1 MTGAPAPEPQ
11 TVEEDTLRDD
21 EFPTGRRGTEGEV
34 ASEEQ
39 PVVVPDPR
47 SEVVPGPDAGT
58 PVDSDGT
65 DEDTADEDTADEDA
79 ELDDATEDEAE
90 ETAEDTA
97 ASDDEDEESDE
108 DESASGDS
116 GSSGAAPVSENR
128 RRAERT
134 APLFAELATLDKDD
148 PRRERLREILVEEHL
163 PLVRHFARRFSNR
176 GEPFDDLLQVGTL
189 GLIAAIDRFDPSRGV
204 EFLSFAV
211 PTITGEIKR
220 HFRDQGWSVRVPRRL
235 QELHLSL
242 NAAVGEL
249 AQKNGRAP
257 TPSELAEHLGIPRAE
272 VLEGLAVANAYRSSS
287 LDERL
292 SGEDDSPTLAATLGE
307 EDAALEGVEY
317 RESLQPLL
325 ATIPARERRILILRF
340 FGNMTQSQIAADI
353 GISQMH
359 VSRLLSQTLAKLRE
373 GLLKD

>member
-1 MTGAPAPEPQ
+1 MTRSSATERSTTGTQPRAVEDVIPAQEKP
-11 TVEEDTLRDD
+11 VEEFD
-21 EFPTGRRGTEGEV
+21 
-34 ASEEQ
+34 
-39 PVVVPDPR
+39 
-47 SEVVPGPDAGT
+47 DAGDET
-58 PVDSDGT
+58 SRPPAAEPESEPESEPDSVSEGG
-65 DEDTADEDTADEDA
+65 A
-79 ELDDATEDEAE
+79 EQEAE
-90 ETAEDTA
+90 PEV
-97 ASDDEDEESDE
+97 
-108 DESASGDS
+108 
-116 GSSGAAPVSENR
+116 APVSENR

-134 APLFAELATLDKDD
+134 APLFAELATLEKGD
-148 PRRERLREILVEEHL
+148 PRRDRLREILVEEHL

-189 GLIAAIDRFDPSRGV
+189 GLIAAIDRFDPTRGV

-242 NAAVGEL
+242 NTAVGEL

-257 TPSELAEHLGIPRAE
+257 TPSELAEHLGIPRE
-272 VLEGLAVANAYRSSS
+272 DVLEGLAVANAYRSSS

>member
-1 MTGAPAPEPQ
+1 M
-11 TVEEDTLRDD
+11 
-21 EFPTGRRGTEGEV
+21 
-34 ASEEQ
+34 
-39 PVVVPDPR
+39 
-47 SEVVPGPDAGT
+47 
-58 PVDSDGT
+58 
-65 DEDTADEDTADEDA
+65 
-79 ELDDATEDEAE
+79 
-90 ETAEDTA
+90 
-97 ASDDEDEESDE
+97 
-108 DESASGDS
+108 
-116 GSSGAAPVSENR
+116 
-128 RRAERT
+128 RT
-134 APLFAELATLDKDD
+134 APLFAELATLEKGD

-189 GLIAAIDRFDPSRGV
+189 GLIEAIDRFDPTRGV

-257 TPSELAEHLGIPRAE
+257 TPSELAELLGIPREE

-325 ATIPARERRILILRF
+325 ATIPARERRILMLRF

-359 VSRLLSQTLAKLRE
+359 VSRLLSRTLAKLRE

>member
-1 MTGAPAPEPQ
+1 MTRSPATGETPVVEVPLPGQRSTAEPARERRRTHGAPAAERRR
-11 TVEEDTLRDD
+11 V
-21 EFPTGRRGTEGEV
+21 GRRARAGP
-34 ASEEQ
+34 AS
-39 PVVVPDPR
+39 R
-47 SEVVPGPDAGT
+47 GDA
-58 PVDSDGT
+58 VDRADAARRGRAGRRRRARRRRPISD
-65 DEDTADEDTADEDA
+65 
-79 ELDDATEDEAE
+79 
-90 ETAEDTA
+90 
-97 ASDDEDEESDE
+97 
-108 DESASGDS
+108 
-116 GSSGAAPVSENR
+116 NR

-134 APLFAELATLDKDD
+134 APLFAELATLEKDD

-189 GLIAAIDRFDPSRGV
+189 GLIAAIDRFDPTRGV

-257 TPSELAEHLGIPRAE
+257 TPSRAGRAPAASRGPRCSR
-272 VLEGLAVANAYRSSS
+272 GWPSPTPTGSSS

>member
-1 MTGAPAPEPQ
+1 VSRSPATDETPVVTNSPPEASSVIEPRSAEDDLTAQERPGDPADSAPLAGTSGSEAETPGTAPAE
-11 TVEEDTLRDD
+11 
-21 EFPTGRRGTEGEV
+21 TE
-34 ASEEQ
+34 
-39 PVVVPDPR
+39 
-47 SEVVPGPDAGT
+47 
-58 PVDSDGT
+58 
-65 DEDTADEDTADEDA
+65 
-79 ELDDATEDEAE
+79 EAE
-90 ETAEDTA
+90 E
-97 ASDDEDEESDE
+97 
-108 DESASGDS
+108 
-116 GSSGAAPVSENR
+116 AAPDAVPVSDNR

-134 APLFAELATLDKDD
+134 APLFVELAGLEKDD

-189 GLIAAIDRFDPSRGV
+189 GLIAAIDRFDPTRGV

-257 TPSELAEHLGIPRAE
+257 TPSELAEHLRIPRAE

>member
-1 MTGAPAPEPQ
+1 VSRSPATDETPVVGSSLPDQRSGATPGTPEDDIAAQNTPESVPAPRAEDGDGAPAVDADAPA
-11 TVEEDTLRDD
+11 VEAD
-21 EFPTGRRGTEGEV
+21 V
-34 ASEEQ
+34 AEAE
-39 PVVVPDPR
+39 
-47 SEVVPGPDAGT
+47 AL
-58 PVDSDGT
+58 
-65 DEDTADEDTADEDA
+65 DA
-79 ELDDATEDEAE
+79 EAVEAVEVEAVEGAVEADAPPI
-90 ETAEDTA
+90 
-97 ASDDEDEESDE
+97 SD
-108 DESASGDS
+108 
-116 GSSGAAPVSENR
+116 NR
-128 RRAERT
+128 RRAQRT
-134 APLFAELATLDKDD
+134 APLFAELATLEKND

-189 GLIAAIDRFDPSRGV
+189 GLIAAIDRFDPTRGV

-257 TPSELAEHLGIPRAE
+257 TPSELAAHLGIPRAE

>member
-1 MTGAPAPEPQ
+1 VTGAPAPEPQ

-21 EFPTGRRGTEGEV
+21 EFPTGRRGPEGEV

-47 SEVVPGPDAGT
+47 SEVVPGADAGS
-58 PVDSDGT
+58 PAESDAT
-65 DEDTADEDTADEDA
+65 DEDTTDDAAEPEDADATDEEPEDTASSDDDA
-79 ELDDATEDEAE
+79 ED
-90 ETAEDTA
+90 ETAAGDT
-97 ASDDEDEESDE
+97 
-108 DESASGDS
+108 

-307 EDAALEGVEY
+307 DDAALEGVEY

>member
-1 MTGAPAPEPQ
+1 VSRSPSTGE
-11 TVEEDTLRDD
+11 T
-21 EFPTGRRGTEGEV
+21 
-34 ASEEQ
+34 
-39 PVVVPDPR
+39 PVVEVPLPGQRSSGADADVTPPEHPVDAVDGAEGVPDPR
-47 SEVVPGPDAGT
+47 GEVAAEGADVVADAIPAAPEPDA
-58 PVDSDGT
+58 PPISD
-65 DEDTADEDTADEDA
+65 
-79 ELDDATEDEAE
+79 
-90 ETAEDTA
+90 
-97 ASDDEDEESDE
+97 
-108 DESASGDS
+108 
-116 GSSGAAPVSENR
+116 NR

-134 APLFAELATLDKDD
+134 APLFAELATLEKGD

-189 GLIAAIDRFDPSRGV
+189 GLIAAIDRFDPTRGV

-257 TPSELAEHLGIPRAE
+257 TPSELAEHLRIPRAE

-292 SGEDDSPTLAATLGE
+292 SGDDDSPTLAATLGE

>member
-1 MTGAPAPEPQ
+1 VTRSAAPDSPAADDAAALVAGQPAHPRTPADDAPAVVGAATETAEMTTDPLAPTDRPDPAVAGISADVDTPELPGVPAPAGPPDVAEVPDVPGAPEP
-11 TVEEDTLRDD
+11 
-21 EFPTGRRGTEGEV
+21 
-34 ASEEQ
+34 
-39 PVVVPDPR
+39 
-47 SEVVPGPDAGT
+47 
-58 PVDSDGT
+58 
-65 DEDTADEDTADEDA
+65 
-79 ELDDATEDEAE
+79 
-90 ETAEDTA
+90 
-97 ASDDEDEESDE
+97 
-108 DESASGDS
+108 
-116 GSSGAAPVSENR
+116 AAPVSENR
-128 RRAERT
+128 SRAERT
-134 APLFAELATLDKDD
+134 APLFAELATLEKDD

-189 GLIAAIDRFDPSRGV
+189 GLIAAIDRFDPTRGV

-242 NAAVGEL
+242 NAAVSEL
-249 AQKNGRAP
+249 SQKNGHAP

-292 SGEDDSPTLAATLGE
+292 SGEEDSPTLAATLGE

>member
-1 MTGAPAPEPQ
+1 MTRSAATDSPAADDAAVLASGGPARPR
-11 TVEEDTLRDD
+11 TPADD
-21 EFPTGRRGTEGEV
+21 EPPV
-34 ASEEQ
+34 A
-39 PVVVPDPR
+39 
-47 SEVVPGPDAGT
+47 GA
-58 PVDSDGT
+58 
-65 DEDTADEDTADEDA
+65 
-79 ELDDATEDEAE
+79 AT
-90 ETAEDTA
+90 ETAEMTTDPLDPTTDRPTADATGTPETEIPDTDIPDTEIPA
-97 ASDDEDEESDE
+97 AEIPETE
-108 DESASGDS
+108 AP
-116 GSSGAAPVSENR
+116 AAETPEPISENR
-128 RRAERT
+128 SRAQRT
-134 APLFAELATLDKDD
+134 APLFAELATLEKGD

-189 GLIAAIDRFDPSRGV
+189 GLIAAIDRFDPTRGV

-242 NAAVGEL
+242 NAAVSEL
-249 AQKNGRAP
+249 SQKNGHAP

-292 SGEDDSPTLAATLGE
+292 SGEEDSPTLAATLGE

>member
-1 MTGAPAPEPQ
+1 VTSAAASSRA
-11 TVEEDTLRDD
+11 VEED
-21 EFPTGRRGTEGEV
+21 P
-34 ASEEQ
+34 
-39 PVVVPDPR
+39 
-47 SEVVPGPDAGT
+47 
-58 PVDSDGT
+58 
-65 DEDTADEDTADEDA
+65 
-79 ELDDATEDEAE
+79 LDDAPETTPHLAGEPSAVTPGDDDRPHDAEVDAEADTQVDEAKDAVAAVAE
-90 ETAEDTA
+90 EGAVEEGA
-97 ASDDEDEESDE
+97 AGQD
-108 DESASGDS
+108 
-116 GSSGAAPVSENR
+116 AAPVSDNR

-134 APLFAELATLDKDD
+134 APLFAELATLEKDD
-148 PRRERLREILVEEHL
+148 PRRERLREVLVEEHL

-189 GLIAAIDRFDPSRGV
+189 GLIAAIDRFDPNRGV

-242 NAAVGEL
+242 NSAVGEL

-257 TPSELAEHLGIPRAE
+257 TPSELAEHLGIPREE

>member
-1 MTGAPAPEPQ
+1 MTRGAATGHPTA
-11 TVEEDTLRDD
+11 EEETLR
-21 EFPTGRRGTEGEV
+21 GE
-34 ASEEQ
+34 ET
-39 PVVVPDPR
+39 
-47 SEVVPGPDAGT
+47 VPGSDRAGHGETDTDA
-58 PVDSDGT
+58 VEDSDAVDDTDTDT
-65 DEDTADEDTADEDA
+65 DEDADEHEADRGG
-79 ELDDATEDEAE
+79 
-90 ETAEDTA
+90 
-97 ASDDEDEESDE
+97 ASDAPGAVVPAPRAEGED
-108 DESASGDS
+108 
-116 GSSGAAPVSENR
+116 AAPVSDNR

-148 PRRERLREILVEEHL
+148 PRRERLREVLVEEHL

-189 GLIAAIDRFDPSRGV
+189 GLIAAIDRFDPTRGV

-242 NAAVGEL
+242 NSAVGEL

-257 TPSELAEHLGIPRAE
+257 TPSELAEHLGIPREE

-325 ATIPARERRILILRF
+325 ATIPPRERRILILRF

>member
-1 MTGAPAPEPQ
+1 VSRTPSTDETPVVDVPLPGQRSGAEPMSS
-11 TVEEDTLRDD
+11 EDTIGAQD
-21 EFPTGRRGTEGEV
+21 
-34 ASEEQ
+34 Q
-39 PVVVPDPR
+39 PVEPGDAVPDPR
-47 SEVVPGPDAGT
+47 GADRAAEQAAADVEPDVEPDVVAVPEPDA
-58 PVDSDGT
+58 PPISD
-65 DEDTADEDTADEDA
+65 
-79 ELDDATEDEAE
+79 
-90 ETAEDTA
+90 
-97 ASDDEDEESDE
+97 
-108 DESASGDS
+108 
-116 GSSGAAPVSENR
+116 NR

-134 APLFAELATLDKDD
+134 APLFAELATLEKDD

-189 GLIAAIDRFDPSRGV
+189 GLIAAIDRFDPTRGV

-292 SGEDDSPTLAATLGE
+292 SGEDDSPTLASTLGE

>member
-1 MTGAPAPEPQ
+1 MTRSAAARQPATDDAAVLGAAEGARPPEPGLSALDGDVPSAGASVPEARHPADATAGAPVPRPADVPAEEAADVLADETASEPGTGLGTGA
-11 TVEEDTLRDD
+11 
-21 EFPTGRRGTEGEV
+21 
-34 ASEEQ
+34 
-39 PVVVPDPR
+39 
-47 SEVVPGPDAGT
+47 
-58 PVDSDGT
+58 
-65 DEDTADEDTADEDA
+65 DA
-79 ELDDATEDEAE
+79 EGTGATP
-90 ETAEDTA
+90 TATA
-97 ASDDEDEESDE
+97 
-108 DESASGDS
+108 
-116 GSSGAAPVSENR
+116 PLSENR
-128 RRAERT
+128 SRAERT
-134 APLFAELATLDKDD
+134 APLFAELATLEKGD

-189 GLIAAIDRFDPSRGV
+189 GLIAAIDRFDPTRGV

-242 NAAVGEL
+242 NAAVSEL
-249 AQKNGRAP
+249 AQKNGHAP
-257 TPSELAEHLGIPRAE
+257 NPSELAEHLGIPRAE

-292 SGEDDSPTLAATLGE
+292 SGEEDSPTLAATLGE

>member
-1 MTGAPAPEPQ
+1 MTPAAAGSRA
-11 TVEEDTLRDD
+11 VEEDALHD
-21 EFPTGRRGTEGEV
+21 EPSPTT
-34 ASEEQ
+34 
-39 PVVVPDPR
+39 PDPAEA
-47 SEVVPGPDAGT
+47 SADDA
-58 PVDSDGT
+58 VDADVEEA
-65 DEDTADEDTADEDA
+65 EDTPAEDTESEDA
-79 ELDDATEDEAE
+79 EPEVAE
-90 ETAEDTA
+90 SEVGETPAPA
-97 ASDDEDEESDE
+97 ADSPPISD
-108 DESASGDS
+108 
-116 GSSGAAPVSENR
+116 NR

-134 APLFAELATLDKDD
+134 APLFAELATLEKDD

-189 GLIAAIDRFDPSRGV
+189 GLIAAIDRFDPNRGV

-242 NAAVGEL
+242 NSAVGEL

-257 TPSELAEHLGIPRAE
+257 TPSELAEHLGIPREE

>member
-1 MTGAPAPEPQ
+1 VTSAAASSRA
-11 TVEEDTLRDD
+11 VEED
-21 EFPTGRRGTEGEV
+21 P
-34 ASEEQ
+34 
-39 PVVVPDPR
+39 
-47 SEVVPGPDAGT
+47 
-58 PVDSDGT
+58 
-65 DEDTADEDTADEDA
+65 
-79 ELDDATEDEAE
+79 LDDATADPTDAV
-90 ETAEDTA
+90 TAEDAVTGSTA
-97 ASDDEDEESDE
+97 TE
-108 DESASGDS
+108 
-116 GSSGAAPVSENR
+116 GAAVGDAPETTPDPAVEPDTVEADTVEPDTVEAAEPDSPPVSDNR

-134 APLFAELATLDKDD
+134 APLFAELATLEKAD

-189 GLIAAIDRFDPSRGV
+189 GLIAAIDRFDPNRGV

-242 NAAVGEL
+242 NSAVGEL

-257 TPSELAEHLGIPRAE
+257 TPSELAEHLGIPREE

>member
-1 MTGAPAPEPQ
+1 VTRSAAARQPATDDAAVLGAA
-11 TVEEDTLRDD
+11 EDTRPA
-21 EFPTGRRGTEGEV
+21 ETGL
-34 ASEEQ
+34 
-39 PVVVPDPR
+39 
-47 SEVVPGPDAGT
+47 
-58 PVDSDGT
+58 
-65 DEDTADEDTADEDA
+65 A
-79 ELDDATEDEAE
+79 ELDDAPAVPVVLPEARRSEDSAVAVPVLADVPLEEA
-90 ETAEDTA
+90 ADLP
-97 ASDDEDEESDE
+97 DEEAVVPASADPTADPDE
-108 DESASGDS
+108 GPAESP
-116 GSSGAAPVSENR
+116 AAVPPISENR
-128 RRAERT
+128 SRAERT
-134 APLFAELATLDKDD
+134 APLFAELANLEKGD
-148 PRRERLREILVEEHL
+148 PRRERLRELLVEEHL

-189 GLIAAIDRFDPSRGV
+189 GLIAAIDRFDPTRGV

-249 AQKNGRAP
+249 AQKNGHAP
-257 TPSELAEHLGIPRAE
+257 NPSELAEHLGIPRSE

-292 SGEDDSPTLAATLGE
+292 SGEEDSPTLAATLGE

>member
-1 MTGAPAPEPQ
+1 VSRFPSTDETPV
-11 TVEEDTLRDD
+11 VEVPLPGQRSEKT
-21 EFPTGRRGTEGEV
+21 RGTSAETSAVRNGLDDVE
-34 ASEEQ
+34 
-39 PVVVPDPR
+39 PVDGDTVPDPR
-47 SEVVPGPDAGT
+47 GVNGSAAAVPANAAAEAAPEAADVAPDA
-58 PVDSDGT
+58 PPISD
-65 DEDTADEDTADEDA
+65 
-79 ELDDATEDEAE
+79 
-90 ETAEDTA
+90 
-97 ASDDEDEESDE
+97 
-108 DESASGDS
+108 
-116 GSSGAAPVSENR
+116 NR

-134 APLFAELATLDKDD
+134 APLFAELATLEKGD

-189 GLIAAIDRFDPSRGV
+189 GLIAAIDRFDPTRGV

-257 TPSELAEHLGIPRAE
+257 TPSELAEHLRIPRAE

-292 SGEDDSPTLAATLGE
+292 SGDDDSPTLAATLGE

>member
-1 MTGAPAPEPQ
+1 MTRSPATDPTGMTVIPRDAAPEPREAPD
-11 TVEEDTLRDD
+11 V
-21 EFPTGRRGTEGEV
+21 TEAPVAEV
-34 ASEEQ
+34 
-39 PVVVPDPR
+39 PVTELPAA
-47 SEVVPGPDAGT
+47 EGP
-58 PVDSDGT
+58 ST
-65 DEDTADEDTADEDA
+65 DETPAVEAPA
-79 ELDDATEDEAE
+79 AE
-90 ETAEDTA
+90 EAVPL
-97 ASDDEDEESDE
+97 SD
-108 DESASGDS
+108 
-116 GSSGAAPVSENR
+116 NR
-128 RRAERT
+128 RRAQRT
-134 APLFAELATLDKDD
+134 APLFAELATLEKDD

-189 GLIAAIDRFDPSRGV
+189 GLIAAIDRFDPTRGV

-257 TPSELAEHLGIPRAE
+257 TPSELAQHLGIPREE

-292 SGEDDSPTLAATLGE
+292 SGDDDSPTLAATLGE

>member
-1 MTGAPAPEPQ
+1 VTRSAATNTPAADDAAVLASGGPARPR
-11 TVEEDTLRDD
+11 TPADD
-21 EFPTGRRGTEGEV
+21 E
-34 ASEEQ
+34 
-39 PVVVPDPR
+39 
-47 SEVVPGPDAGT
+47 T
-58 PVDSDGT
+58 PVAG
-65 DEDTADEDTADEDA
+65 A
-79 ELDDATEDEAE
+79 AT
-90 ETAEDTA
+90 ETAEMTTDPSLPTNGRPEPDAVEPDAVQPDAVQPDAVEPEA
-97 ASDDEDEESDE
+97 AEAPE
-108 DESASGDS
+108 
-116 GSSGAAPVSENR
+116 PVSENR
-128 RRAERT
+128 SRAQRT
-134 APLFAELATLDKDD
+134 APLFAELATLEKDD

-189 GLIAAIDRFDPSRGV
+189 GLIAAIDRFDPTRGV

-242 NAAVGEL
+242 NAAVSEL
-249 AQKNGRAP
+249 SQKNGHAP

-292 SGEDDSPTLAATLGE
+292 SGEEDSPTLAATLGE

>member
-1 MTGAPAPEPQ
+1 MEKASPRTDTAGIEPRAAEDDI
-11 TVEEDTLRDD
+11 TAHEKPVEETGGTDGAAAKAAD
-21 EFPTGRRGTEGEV
+21 EPSDEAADE
-34 ASEEQ
+34 A
-39 PVVVPDPR
+39 
-47 SEVVPGPDAGT
+47 AGT
-58 PVDSDGT
+58 P
-65 DEDTADEDTADEDA
+65 A
-79 ELDDATEDEAE
+79 EPATGNDQP
-90 ETAEDTA
+90 
-97 ASDDEDEESDE
+97 
-108 DESASGDS
+108 
-116 GSSGAAPVSENR
+116 PVSENR

-134 APLFAELATLDKDD
+134 APLFAELATLEKGD

-189 GLIAAIDRFDPSRGV
+189 GLIAAIDRFDPTRGV

-249 AQKNGRAP
+249 AKKNGPAP
-257 TPSELAEHLGIPRAE
+257 TPSELAEHLGIPRE
-272 VLEGLAVANAYRSSS
+272 DVLEGLAVANAYRSSS

-292 SGEDDSPTLAATLGE
+292 SGEEDSPTLAATLGE

>member
-1 MTGAPAPEPQ
+1 MTATRHPA
-11 TVEEDTLRDD
+11 VD
-21 EFPTGRRGTEGEV
+21 E
-34 ASEEQ
+34 
-39 PVVVPDPR
+39 
-47 SEVVPGPDAGT
+47 
-58 PVDSDGT
+58 DGT
-65 DEDTADEDTADEDA
+65 DLVGSPVVSAEDARKADVPIAVDAAAHRAVQADIDTAPLQAVSVP
-79 ELDDATEDEAE
+79 
-90 ETAEDTA
+90 A
-97 ASDDEDEESDE
+97 AGPAVEVTPD
-108 DESASGDS
+108 
-116 GSSGAAPVSENR
+116 PPLSENR
-128 RRAERT
+128 KRAERT
-134 APLFAELATLDKDD
+134 APLFAELAALEKED
-148 PRRERLREILVEEHL
+148 PKRERLRSILVEEHL

-176 GEPFDDLLQVGTL
+176 GEPFDDLMQVGTL
-189 GLIAAIDRFDPSRGV
+189 GLIGAIDRFDPTRGV

-242 NAAVGEL
+242 NAAVSEL

-257 TPSELAEHLGIPRAE
+257 TPSELADHLNIPRAE

-292 SGEDDSPTLAATLGE
+292 SGEEDSPTLAATLGE

>member
-1 MTGAPAPEPQ
+1 MIRSAATDSPAADDAAVLVAGQPAHPRTPADDAPGVVAAATETAEMTTDPPAHTDAPDPAAADIDADVDTPELAGVPEP
-11 TVEEDTLRDD
+11 
-21 EFPTGRRGTEGEV
+21 
-34 ASEEQ
+34 
-39 PVVVPDPR
+39 
-47 SEVVPGPDAGT
+47 AGT
-58 PVDSDGT
+58 PEV
-65 DEDTADEDTADEDA
+65 A
-79 ELDDATEDEAE
+79 EVPDVPDVP
-90 ETAEDTA
+90 ETPEP
-97 ASDDEDEESDE
+97 
-108 DESASGDS
+108 
-116 GSSGAAPVSENR
+116 AAPISENR
-128 RRAERT
+128 SRAERT
-134 APLFAELATLDKDD
+134 APLFAELATLEKGD

-189 GLIAAIDRFDPSRGV
+189 GLIAAIDRFDPTRGV

-242 NAAVGEL
+242 NAAVSEL
-249 AQKNGRAP
+249 SQKNGHAP

-292 SGEDDSPTLAATLGE
+292 SGEEDSPTLAATLGE

>member
-1 MTGAPAPEPQ
+1 MTTLPTLPQPSSDVDAVTTPENDPTPDTAVPADTEATTDPAPAAAADPAADD
-11 TVEEDTLRDD
+11 DT
-21 EFPTGRRGTEGEV
+21 
-34 ASEEQ
+34 
-39 PVVVPDPR
+39 
-47 SEVVPGPDAGT
+47 EVV
-58 PVDSDGT
+58 
-65 DEDTADEDTADEDA
+65 
-79 ELDDATEDEAE
+79 DEAE
-90 ETAEDTA
+90 VAADVAEAEAVVAAEAPAKEPTA
-97 ASDDEDEESDE
+97 
-108 DESASGDS
+108 
-116 GSSGAAPVSENR
+116 PLSENR
-128 RRAERT
+128 KRAERT
-134 APLFAELATLDKDD
+134 APLFVELAGLDPDD
-148 PRRERLREILVEEHL
+148 PRRERLREVLVEEHL

-189 GLIAAIDRFDPSRGV
+189 GLIAAIDRFDPTRGV

-257 TPSELAEHLGIPRAE
+257 NPSELAEYLGIPRAE
-272 VLEGLAVANAYRSSS
+272 VLEGLQVANAYRSSS

-292 SGEDDSPTLAATLGE
+292 SGDDDSPTLAATLGQ

-359 VSRLLSQTLAKLRE
+359 VSRLLAQTLAKLRE
-373 GLLKD
+373 GLLKDE

>member
-1 MTGAPAPEPQ
+1 VTRSAAARQPAADDAPVLGAAEGTPHGDPGLTAVAGGSSTAVPEARMPADAAMIEAPAPADMPGGEMADGAG
-11 TVEEDTLRDD
+11 EDI
-21 EFPTGRRGTEGEV
+21 
-34 ASEEQ
+34 
-39 PVVVPDPR
+39 VVPSGPEPVEGHDP
-47 SEVVPGPDAGT
+47 T
-58 PVDSDGT
+58 
-65 DEDTADEDTADEDA
+65 
-79 ELDDATEDEAE
+79 
-90 ETAEDTA
+90 TA
-97 ASDDEDEESDE
+97 ATP
-108 DESASGDS
+108 
-116 GSSGAAPVSENR
+116 PVSENR
-128 RRAERT
+128 SRAERT
-134 APLFAELATLDKDD
+134 APLFAELATLEKGD
-148 PRRERLREILVEEHL
+148 PRRERLRELLVEEHL

-189 GLIAAIDRFDPSRGV
+189 GLIAAIDRFDPTRGV

-249 AQKNGRAP
+249 AQKNGHAP
-257 TPSELAEHLGIPRAE
+257 NPSELAEHLGIPRAE

-292 SGEDDSPTLAATLGE
+292 SGEEDSPTLAATLGE

>member
-1 MTGAPAPEPQ
+1 VTRSAAARQPATDDAPVLGAAGGTPPADPGLTAVGGDPAPAGALPEARKPADATIAAPGDVIVAPGDVPAGETTDGAGEDIVVASDQEPAEGPGGAPA
-11 TVEEDTLRDD
+11 
-21 EFPTGRRGTEGEV
+21 
-34 ASEEQ
+34 A
-39 PVVVPDPR
+39 
-47 SEVVPGPDAGT
+47 T
-58 PVDSDGT
+58 P
-65 DEDTADEDTADEDA
+65 
-79 ELDDATEDEAE
+79 
-90 ETAEDTA
+90 
-97 ASDDEDEESDE
+97 
-108 DESASGDS
+108 
-116 GSSGAAPVSENR
+116 PVSENR
-128 RRAERT
+128 SRAERT
-134 APLFAELATLDKDD
+134 APLFAELATLEKGD
-148 PRRERLREILVEEHL
+148 PRRERLRELLVEEHL

-189 GLIAAIDRFDPSRGV
+189 GLIAAIDRFDPTRGV

-249 AQKNGRAP
+249 AQKNGHAP
-257 TPSELAEHLGIPRAE
+257 NPSELAEHLGIPRAE

-292 SGEDDSPTLAATLGE
+292 SGEEDSPTLAATLGE

>member
-1 MTGAPAPEPQ
+1 MTGAASPEPQ

-21 EFPTGRRGTEGEV
+21 EFAAGRRGEGEV
-34 ASEEQ
+34 ASEGV

-47 SEVVPGPDAGT
+47 SETVPAPDAGAPLGRAT
-58 PVDSDGT
+58 ADGPDGT
-65 DEDTADEDTADEDA
+65 GDDETADDAATDGETADS
-79 ELDDATEDEAE
+79 
-90 ETAEDTA
+90 ETADADPADGDA
-97 ASDDEDEESDE
+97 AD
-108 DESASGDS
+108 G
-116 GSSGAAPVSENR
+116 GTPGAAPVSENR

-134 APLFAELATLDKDD
+134 APLFAELAGLEKDD
-148 PRRERLREILVEEHL
+148 PRRERLREVLVEEHL

-189 GLIAAIDRFDPSRGV
+189 GLIAAIDRFDPNRGV

>member
-1 MTGAPAPEPQ
+1 VGVPLPGQRSNGTPAAENDVSP
-11 TVEEDTLRDD
+11 
-21 EFPTGRRGTEGEV
+21 
-34 ASEEQ
+34 SEQ
-39 PVVVPDPR
+39 PVDAPAETVDGVPDPR
-47 SEVVPGPDAGT
+47 GESAPADEEVAAEEAVTDEVVADAVVVPAEPDA
-58 PVDSDGT
+58 PPISD
-65 DEDTADEDTADEDA
+65 
-79 ELDDATEDEAE
+79 
-90 ETAEDTA
+90 
-97 ASDDEDEESDE
+97 
-108 DESASGDS
+108 
-116 GSSGAAPVSENR
+116 NR

-134 APLFAELATLDKDD
+134 APLFAELATLEKGD

-189 GLIAAIDRFDPSRGV
+189 GLIAAIDRFDPTRGV

-257 TPSELAEHLGIPRAE
+257 TPSELAAHLGIPRAD

>member
-1 MTGAPAPEPQ
+1 VSRSPATDETPVVGSPLPDQRSATTPGAPEDDITPQDTPDENVPAP
-11 TVEEDTLRDD
+11 RADD
-21 EFPTGRRGTEGEV
+21 DG
-34 ASEEQ
+34 ASADAPNADAVIE
-39 PVVVPDPR
+39 
-47 SEVVPGPDAGT
+47 PDALIE
-58 PVDSDGT
+58 PDAVVEPDAVIEPDAVVEPDAPPISD
-65 DEDTADEDTADEDA
+65 
-79 ELDDATEDEAE
+79 
-90 ETAEDTA
+90 
-97 ASDDEDEESDE
+97 
-108 DESASGDS
+108 
-116 GSSGAAPVSENR
+116 NR
-128 RRAERT
+128 RRAMRT
-134 APLFAELATLDKDD
+134 APLFAELAALEKDD
-148 PRRERLREILVEEHL
+148 PRRERLRETLVEEHL

-189 GLIAAIDRFDPSRGV
+189 GLIAAIDRFDPTRGV

-257 TPSELAEHLGIPRAE
+257 TPSELAAHLGIPRAE

>member
-1 MTGAPAPEPQ
+1 MTRSPATDPAGIRVDSRDGVTPEPREAPEVDVATGARPDAADLPVAELPAVAETPA
-11 TVEEDTLRDD
+11 
-21 EFPTGRRGTEGEV
+21 EGEAVESEAVESEAVESAAVENV
-34 ASEEQ
+34 AANSVAAEES
-39 PVVVPDPR
+39 PP
-47 SEVVPGPDAGT
+47 T
-58 PVDSDGT
+58 
-65 DEDTADEDTADEDA
+65 EDA
-79 ELDDATEDEAE
+79 PPI
-90 ETAEDTA
+90 
-97 ASDDEDEESDE
+97 SD
-108 DESASGDS
+108 
-116 GSSGAAPVSENR
+116 NR
-128 RRAERT
+128 RRAQRT
-134 APLFAELATLDKDD
+134 APLFAELATLEKDD

-189 GLIAAIDRFDPSRGV
+189 GLIAAIDRFDPTRGV

-257 TPSELAEHLGIPRAE
+257 TPSELAQHLGIPREE

-292 SGEDDSPTLAATLGE
+292 SGDDDSPTLAATLGE

>member
-1 MTGAPAPEPQ
+1 MTPGAA
-11 TVEEDTLRDD
+11 TGHATAEEETLRGD
-21 EFPTGRRGTEGEV
+21 ET
-34 ASEEQ
+34 
-39 PVVVPDPR
+39 
-47 SEVVPGPDAGT
+47 VPGPAPADDDVIDPDVVDPDGVDPEAVDEADA
-58 PVDSDGT
+58 DAT
-65 DEDTADEDTADEDA
+65 DEPADGDVPVVPAPRAETEDA
-79 ELDDATEDEAE
+79 V
-90 ETAEDTA
+90 
-97 ASDDEDEESDE
+97 
-108 DESASGDS
+108 
-116 GSSGAAPVSENR
+116 PVSDNR

-134 APLFAELATLDKDD
+134 APLFAELASLEKDD

-189 GLIAAIDRFDPSRGV
+189 GLIAAIDRFDPTRGV

-242 NAAVGEL
+242 NSAVGEL

-257 TPSELAEHLGIPRAE
+257 TPSELAEHLGIPREE

>member
-1 MTGAPAPEPQ
+1 MTRPAAHDPTPL
-11 TVEEDTLRDD
+11 EEEALRDEPAGVGPEDGDAAESAVATD
-21 EFPTGRRGTEGEV
+21 EAGLPSPRVPADRPATSRTELRDGGDDPAV
-34 ASEEQ
+34 ASDE
-39 PVVVPDPR
+39 
-47 SEVVPGPDAGT
+47 DA
-58 PVDSDGT
+58 T
-65 DEDTADEDTADEDA
+65 DED
-79 ELDDATEDEAE
+79 ATDEA
-90 ETAEDTA
+90 
-97 ASDDEDEESDE
+97 DDEAD
-108 DESASGDS
+108 
-116 GSSGAAPVSENR
+116 AAPVSENR

-134 APLFAELATLDKDD
+134 APLFAELATLEKDD

-242 NAAVGEL
+242 NAAVSEL

-257 TPSELAEHLGIPRAE
+257 TPSELAHHLGIPREE

-292 SGEDDSPTLAATLGE
+292 SGEEDSPTLAATLGE

>member
-1 MTGAPAPEPQ
+1 M
-11 TVEEDTLRDD
+11 
-21 EFPTGRRGTEGEV
+21 
-34 ASEEQ
+34 
-39 PVVVPDPR
+39 
-47 SEVVPGPDAGT
+47 
-58 PVDSDGT
+58 SD
-65 DEDTADEDTADEDA
+65 
-79 ELDDATEDEAE
+79 
-90 ETAEDTA
+90 
-97 ASDDEDEESDE
+97 
-108 DESASGDS
+108 
-116 GSSGAAPVSENR
+116 NR
-128 RRAERT
+128 RRAQRT
-134 APLFAELATLDKDD
+134 APLFAELATLEKGD

-189 GLIAAIDRFDPSRGV
+189 GLIAAIDRFDPTRGV

-257 TPSELAEHLGIPRAE
+257 TPSELAQHLGIPREE

-292 SGEDDSPTLAATLGE
+292 SGDDDSPTLAATLGE